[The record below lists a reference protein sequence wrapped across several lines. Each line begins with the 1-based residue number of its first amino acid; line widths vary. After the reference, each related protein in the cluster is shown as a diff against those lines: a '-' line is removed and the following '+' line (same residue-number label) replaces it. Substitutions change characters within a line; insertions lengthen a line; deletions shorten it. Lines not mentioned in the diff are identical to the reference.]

1 MTTALVPYT
10 VLLVW
15 LVGPAIVLT
24 IFGIVLFRR
33 YRSLASALVALGFT
47 AVFVSG
53 LFNVMISYE
62 VSHIYGYSSNLAAAS
77 VYVQLHGPAWLLA
90 RLCGPLGMWV
100 ASLSLLW
107 HMFSTR
113 VSASPNNR
121 SRGP

>member
-1 MTTALVPYT
+1 MTTQVPYS

-15 LVGPAIVLT
+15 LVGPALVLT
-24 IFGIVLFRR
+24 VFGVILFRR
-33 YRSLASALVALGFT
+33 YRTLPSALVALGFA
-47 AVFVSG
+47 AVLVSG
-53 LFNVMISYE
+53 IINVMISYE

-77 VYVQLHGPAWLLA
+77 VYVQLHGPLWMLA
-90 RLCGPLGMWV
+90 RLWGPLGMWV

-121 SRGP
+121 WRGP

>member
-1 MTTALVPYT
+1 MTTLVPYP

-15 LVGPAIVLT
+15 LVGPALVLT
-24 IFGIVLFRR
+24 IFGGALFRR
-33 YRSLASALVALGFT
+33 YRTLPSALVSLGFA

-53 LFNVMISYE
+53 LVNVMVSYD
-62 VSHIYGYSSNLAAAS
+62 VSHIYGYSSDRALAVVS
-77 VYVQLHGPAWLLA
+77 VQLHGPVWILA

-113 VSASPNNR
+113 RAASSNNR
-121 SRGP
+121 WRSP